1 MNENDS
7 IEQLL
12 AQKFKKEGFE
22 SLTTIQQKALPIV
35 ARRINCLL
43 VAPTGAGKTEAAVM
57 PVVTM
62 LSISARLSG
71 KIRAI
76 YITPLRALNN
86 DVFRRI
92 VRYAESENLRVQ
104 IRHGDTTT
112 KDKKKIVES
121 PPDILITTPESL
133 GVVLSSE
140 RMLLA
145 LQNLEWIIID
155 EVHELIANE
164 RGAHLSIGLERLQA
178 ASLERVTRIGLSAT
192 VGNLAEAGKFVSGTN
207 RKHAVLVDRS
217 GREYDIRLEYI
228 QGSFTNVA
236 HFIIEYIVSN
246 KISGS
251 VLLFTNTRDEAE
263 YLATVLKNQ
272 SEVKVDVHH
281 GSLSREMR
289 QETEQRLKSR

>member
-12 AQKFKKEGFE
+12 ARKFRKEGFE
-22 SLTTIQQKALPIV
+22 SLTTIQQKALPIM

-43 VAPTGAGKTEAAVM
+43 VAPTGAGKTEAAVI

-62 LSISARLSG
+62 LSTSARPPD
-71 KIRAI
+71 KIRAV

-92 VRYAESENLRVQ
+92 VRYAESENMRVQ

-112 KDKKKIVES
+112 RDKKKIVES

-145 LQNLEWIIID
+145 
-155 EVHELIANE
+155 
-164 RGAHLSIGLERLQA
+164 
-178 ASLERVTRIGLSAT
+178 
-192 VGNLAEAGKFVSGTN
+192 
-207 RKHAVLVDRS
+207 
-217 GREYDIRLEYI
+217 
-228 QGSFTNVA
+228 
-236 HFIIEYIVSN
+236 
-246 KISGS
+246 
-251 VLLFTNTRDEAE
+251 
-263 YLATVLKNQ
+263 
-272 SEVKVDVHH
+272 
-281 GSLSREMR
+281 
-289 QETEQRLKSR
+289 